1 MKPQH
6 GMVSLAK
13 STRYSR
19 KKCFNLY
26 PLLEK
31 IEREAYILQQKW
43 ACISS
48 FIKKVHIFKIKYW
61 QTKSSTDFLKKGNY
75 VITKLYLFWK
85 FNLNSTFKNYFM
97 QEKNIYNHFKRQ
109 IKAFYKVQFSFKI
122 FGHLERKEFFLKL
135 KKKEKLSL
143 ATGQGKQWN
152 QGGISLICWMRQ
164 KVRSFS
170 WLDGEQGVQHAG
182 RTIKGPATS
191 LREDRKSSCTLTWL
205 VQRNVLHP
213 FIRRPAVYGTLG
225 LLKVWFLNSSAGK
238 IVFPRHMVL

>member
-1 MKPQH
+1 
-6 GMVSLAK
+6 
-13 STRYSR
+13 
-19 KKCFNLY
+19 
-26 PLLEK
+26 
-31 IEREAYILQQKW
+31 
-43 ACISS
+43 
-48 FIKKVHIFKIKYW
+48 
-61 QTKSSTDFLKKGNY
+61 
-75 VITKLYLFWK
+75 
-85 FNLNSTFKNYFM
+85 M

-109 IKAFYKVQFSFKI
+109 IKGFYKVQFSFKI

-135 KKKEKLSL
+135 RKKEKLSL

-191 LREDRKSSCTLTWL
+191 LREDRKSSCTLTCL

-238 IVFPRHMVL
+238 IVSPKHMVLQTSSSSPRLIPFGETVKCFHWGLQSDQEGPPLHPSWCPCARAYSNKGTRNREGEKGLERKEVMCRL